1 MFLSQNKNLFLMDL
15 HTFYTPVWCVSLTRH
30 GLLRKTPYLA
40 LQTFQH
46 FINSLWSYFWS
57 WNQTWG
63 NHTLSCVGFFV
74 VVVEYLH
81 VSIEP
86 KTHWL
91 TKTKYPL
98 IKQWPSFNLNHIF
111 FSLHEIPQEI
121 LLIKKD
127 EVCLLAFLNKAWPK
141 MFWIRH

>member
-15 HTFYTPVWCVSLTRH
+15 HTFYTPVWCVPLTRH

-111 FSLHEIPQEI
+111 FFTSWNSTGNST
-121 LLIKKD
+121 IKKKMNF
-127 EVCLLAFLNKAWPK
+127 AF
-141 MFWIRH
+141 